1 MVAGLPQQRRGMLL
15 HTSKPYDLQKPGG
28 AAPPPGYPYKDGPL
42 PDAQI
47 REPLFS
53 ELLHVLHTNLDGR
66 SDALVS
72 GDTFIYFRDEN
83 DARRAMAPDCFVAFG
98 PDIAQYRNRY
108 GYSVGEVGKAPDFV
122 MEVASPSTRRADL
135 GYKRDGYH
143 WIGVGE
149 YWLYDPE
156 GGNLY
161 GQTLAWERLVD
172 GEYVWM
178 PVNEEDDGTI
188 WAFSP
193 ALGLSVCVAGDRIRL
208 YDPETGEYWRS
219 LAESEADRRQAE
231 TARLDAEGRAAAAEA
246 EAERLREL
254 VQRLK
259 DTPPAGA

>member
-1 MVAGLPQQRRGMLL
+1 MVAGLPKQRRGMLPP
-15 HTSKPYDLQKPGG
+15 TSKPYDLQQPGG
-28 AAPPPGYPYKDGPL
+28 DPPAGYPYKDGPL

-53 ELLHVLHTNLDGR
+53 ELLHVLHANLDWR

-83 DARRAMAPDCFVAFG
+83 DRRRAMAPDCFVAFG

-108 GYSVGEVGKAPDFV
+108 GYSVGEIGKAPDFV

-149 YWLYDPE
+149 YWLFDPE
-156 GGNLY
+156 GGHLY

-178 PVNEEDDGTI
+178 PVNHEDDGMV

-193 ALGLSVCVAGDRIRL
+193 ALGLSVCVQGERVRL
-208 YDPETGEYWRS
+208 YDQATGEYWRS
-219 LAESEADRRQAE
+219 LFESEADRRQAE
-231 TARLDAEGRAAAAEA
+231 AARLDAENRAAAAEA
-246 EAERLREL
+246 EAQRLREL

-259 DTPPAGA
+259 DGPAGGT

>member
-1 MVAGLPQQRRGMLL
+1 MVSRLPKQRRGVLR
-15 HTSKPYDLQKPGG
+15 HTSKPYDLQEPGG
-28 AAPPPGYPYKDGPL
+28 DPPAGYPYKDGPL

-53 ELLHVLHTNLDGR
+53 ELLHVLHANLDGR

-83 DARRAMAPDCFVAFG
+83 DARRALAPDCFVAFG
-98 PDIAQYRNRY
+98 PDIPQYRNRY
-108 GYSVGEVGKAPDFV
+108 GYSVGEIGKAPDFV
-122 MEVASPSTRRADL
+122 LEVASPSARRADL

-156 GGNLY
+156 GGGLY

-178 PVNEEDDGTI
+178 PVNHEDDGMV
-188 WAFSP
+188 WACSP
-193 ALGLSVCVAGDRIRL
+193 ALGLSVCVQEGRVRL
-208 YDPETGEYWRS
+208 YDPSAGEYWRS
-219 LAESEADRRQAE
+219 LFESEAERHQAE
-231 TARLDAEGRAAAAEA
+231 AARLEAESRAAAAES
-246 EAERLREL
+246 EAQRLREL

-259 DTPPAGA
+259 DTPPAG

>member
-1 MVAGLPQQRRGMLL
+1 MVSRLPKQRRGMLR
-15 HTSKPYDLQKPGG
+15 HTSKPYDLQEPEGD
-28 AAPPPGYPYKDGPL
+28 PPAGYPYKDGPL

-53 ELLHVLHTNLDGR
+53 ELLHVLHSNLDGR

-83 DARRAMAPDCFVAFG
+83 DARRALAPDCFVAFA

-122 MEVASPSTRRADL
+122 LEVASPSTRSADL

-156 GGNLY
+156 GGELY
-161 GQTLAWERLVD
+161 GQALAWERLVD

-178 PVNEEDDGTI
+178 PVNEEEDGTV

-193 ALGLSVCVAGDRIRL
+193 ALGLSICVEGARIRL

-219 LAESEADRRQAE
+219 LFESEA
-231 TARLDAEGRAAAAEA
+231 ARLEAESRAAAAES
-246 EAERLREL
+246 EAQRLREL

-259 DTPPAGA
+259 DTPPASA